1 MARLVVGVA
10 EMAVSANQTDEIIT
24 HALGSCVGLAMYD
37 PKLHVGGVLHYMLPT
52 SAIDRGKAANKP
64 CMFADTGVQ
73 LLLDELGRLGA
84 AEKARLIV
92 KVAGG
97 AQIMDER
104 GVFNVGRRNHVAL
117 RQIFSRTG
125 ILIDAE
131 DVGGT
136 QARTMSMEMARGMV
150 WISSNGHKVQL

>member
-1 MARLVVGVA
+1 
-10 EMAVSANQTDEIIT
+10 MAVSANQTDEIIT
-24 HALGSCVGLAMYD
+24 HALGSCVGLAVYD
-37 PKLHVGGVLHYMLPT
+37 PEVHVGGVLHYMLPT
-52 SAIDRGKAANKP
+52 SAVDRGKAASNP
-64 CMFADTGVQ
+64 CMFADTGVE
-73 LLLDELGRLGA
+73 LLLYELSRLGA
-84 AEKARLIV
+84 AEKARLIA

-117 RQIFSRTG
+117 RQIFSRAG

-136 QARTMSMEMARGMV
+136 KARTMRMEMASGMV
-150 WISSNGHKVQL
+150 WISSNGDKVQL

>member
-37 PKLHVGGVLHYMLPT
+37 PEVHVGGVLHYMLPT

-73 LLLDELGRLGA
+73 LLLDELCRLGA

-97 AQIMDER
+97 AQITDER

-117 RQIFSRTG
+117 RQIFTRAG

-131 DVGGT
+131 DVGGMK
-136 QARTMSMEMARGMV
+136 ARTMRMEMASGMV
-150 WISSNGHKVQL
+150 WISSNGDKVQL